1 MNDLPTI
8 VRLTNLQ
15 LVALANLQTQMADN
29 TSRLIR
35 IENKMESMAQNVDR
49 LNRKANHE
57 DMQQVRY

>member
-8 VRLTNLQ
+8 ARLTNLQ

-35 IENKMESMAQNVDR
+35 IENRLESMAQNLDR
-49 LNRKANHE
+49 LNQKGNEKTA
-57 DMQQVRY
+57 

>member
-15 LVALANLQTQMADN
+15 LVALANLQTQMTDN

-35 IENKMESMAQNVDR
+35 IENRLESMTQNLDQ
-49 LNRKANHE
+49 LNRKANH
-57 DMQQVRY
+57 DRTTL